1 MRIHA
6 ITVSILVAALSA
18 TLFAST
24 AWADAGPVIDAGA
37 AIDAAA
43 APVNVAADAGA
54 AAETI
59 KDVGE
64 DPVGFA
70 KDTYDAVK
78 SGQWW
83 LLASLIVVAITFVAR
98 KWGAK
103 VIPWL
108 KTDRGGTVLA
118 FAVAFLGGL
127 AHAVAAEGSPSW
139 EMLQT
144 SLKVALGAVGG
155 YTGLR
160 KTLFPSD
167 KKTDKKPEPA

>member
-1 MRIHA
+1 MKRFVFFLTLGLCLA
-6 ITVSILVAALSA
+6 YAATSL
-18 TLFAST
+18 
-24 AWADAGPVIDAGA
+24 ADAGPIDAGTIA
-37 AIDAAA
+37 ET
-43 APVNVAADAGA
+43 VAVDAGA
-54 AAETI
+54 VAETV
-59 KDVGE
+59 KDVGQ
-64 DPVGFA
+64 DPAGFA

-83 LLASLIVVAITFVAR
+83 LLASLIVIAATFVAR

-118 FAVAFLGGL
+118 FSVAFLGGL

-160 KTLFPSD
+160 KTLFPKD
-167 KKTDKKPEPA
+167 KPKAAPKASVPTAIVV

>member
-1 MRIHA
+1 MKRFVFFL
-6 ITVSILVAALSA
+6 TLGLVLAYAG
-18 TLFAST
+18 ASL
-24 AWADAGPVIDAGA
+24 ADAGPIDAGA
-37 AIDAAA
+37 V
-43 APVNVAADAGA
+43 VNVSADAGVTA
-54 AAETI
+54 ADVV
-59 KDVGE
+59 KDVGD
-64 DPVGFA
+64 DPAGFA

-83 LLASLIVVAITFVAR
+83 LLASLIVIALTWAAR

-103 VIPWL
+103 LVPWL

-160 KTLFPSD
+160 KTLFPKD
-167 KKTDKKPEPA
+167 KKTA